1 MPLYDYK
8 CSQHGMFYELSTT
21 DESAQPRACPNCGE
35 LSARVIMIAPDL
47 LAMKKENRAAHT
59 RNEKSAHEPVFS
71 TVEYRQEQKAR
82 REHKHGKG
90 CGCGDKPIRKSALMY
105 TADGNKMFPSARPW
119 MISH

>member
-8 CSQHGMFYELSTT
+8 CSQHGLFYELATME
-21 DESAQPRACPNCGE
+21 DSAKPCACPSCGE
-35 LSARVIMIAPDL
+35 FSARVIMLAPDI
-47 LAMKKENRAAHT
+47 LAMKKENRAAHE
-59 RNEKSAHEPVFS
+59 RNEKSVHAPIFS
-71 TVEYRQEQKAR
+71 TVEYRQEEKAR

>member
-1 MPLYDYK
+1 MNQPNRAL
-8 CSQHGMFYELSTT
+8 
-21 DESAQPRACPNCGE
+21 AQTAANYPRA
-35 LSARVIMIAPDL
+35 SS
-47 LAMKKENRAAHT
+47 

>member
-8 CSQHGMFYELSTT
+8 CSQHGLFYELVTT
-21 DESAQPRACPNCGE
+21 EDSAKPCACPSCGE
-35 LSARVIMIAPDL
+35 LSARVIMLAPEV
-47 LAMKKENRAAHT
+47 LAMKKENRAAHE
-59 RNEKSAHEPVFS
+59 RNEKSAHAPIFS
-71 TVEYRQEQKAR
+71 TVEYRQEEKTR

>member
-1 MPLYDYK
+1 MIFLEYFFLKRICSIVWISINFAVIWSK
-8 CSQHGMFYELSTT
+8 CG
-21 DESAQPRACPNCGE
+21 AP
-35 LSARVIMIAPDL
+35 SARVIMVAPDI
-47 LAMKKENRAAHT
+47 LAMKKENRAAHE
-59 RNEKSAHEPVFS
+59 RNEKSAHVPVFS
-71 TVEYRQEQKAR
+71 NAEYRQEQQAR

>member
-8 CSQHGMFYELSTT
+8 CSQHGHFFELATME
-21 DESAQPRACPNCGE
+21 DSAKPNACPSCGE
-35 LSARVIMIAPDL
+35 LSARVIMLAPDIL
-47 LAMKKENRAAHT
+47 SMKKENRAAHE
-59 RNEKSAHEPVFS
+59 RNEKSAHLPTFS
-71 TVEYRQEQKAR
+71 NAEYRQEEKAR